1 MMTYV
6 PFAKNTT
13 PSMPQLI
20 VMTKSTT
27 LAAKFKHKMP
37 PLLLAEEI
45 QAIDTSRRSKL
56 GRS

>member
-6 PFAKNTT
+6 PFAKSTT

-20 VMTKSTT
+20 VMTKST